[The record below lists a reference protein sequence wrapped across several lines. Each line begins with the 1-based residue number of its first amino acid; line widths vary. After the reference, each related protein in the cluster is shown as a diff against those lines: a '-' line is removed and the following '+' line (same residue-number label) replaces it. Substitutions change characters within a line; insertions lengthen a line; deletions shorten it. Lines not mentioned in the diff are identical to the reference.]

1 MLFIAFKNLFQEKTR
16 LLISVGG
23 VAFAILLMLV
33 LLGIREGLVK
43 AFIAYPEKNPAQI
56 IVSKEGIVDMFHGV
70 SIVSDQDTEI
80 IKNTDGV
87 DEVVGMI
94 SLPAIYEKNGKKQ
107 DMFLV
112 SYEPESSLGAPWN
125 IVEGR
130 NALDKNEI
138 VLGNGFA
145 KRNNLKVG
153 DSINLLGV
161 DFGIA
166 GLNEGGSTVS
176 ASFGFVRLKDARE
189 ILKLTG
195 ATNWVFA
202 SLKPGFD
209 PEEVRASIQGQT
221 QGLTISTKEEF
232 IKNTLAELEES
243 FLPIIYAMVVIAVIV
258 GVAVIGLTVYTATIE
273 KSKEYG
279 ILKAIGVKNRQ
290 LYLLIFQQASISAV
304 LGFIVGIALSFGAAY
319 LLERNVQFVTIE
331 FSLSIFAIVFILTA
345 LISLISSYIPVRKI
359 AQIDPA
365 EVFKS

>member
-33 LLGIREGLVK
+33 LLGIREGLIK
-43 AFIAYPEKNPAQI
+43 AFTAYPEKNPAQI
-56 IVSKEGIVDMFHGV
+56 IVSKEGVGDMFHGA
-70 SIVSDQDTEI
+70 SIVSNQDAEVVRNTE
-80 IKNTDGV
+80 GV
-87 DEVVGMI
+87 EEVVGMI
-94 SLPAIYEKNGKKQ
+94 TIPAVYERNGKKQ
-107 DMFLV
+107 DMFIV
-112 SYEPESSLGAPWN
+112 SYEPGSSLGAPWD

-130 NALDKNEI
+130 DVLDRNEI
-138 VLGNGFA
+138 VLDKGFA
-145 KRNNLKVG
+145 KKNKLKVG
-153 DSINLLGV
+153 DNINLLGEG
-161 DFGIA
+161 FKIA
-166 GLNEGGSTVS
+166 GLNEGGSTVL
-176 ASFGFVRLKDARE
+176 ASFGFIRLSDARD
-189 ILKLTG
+189 ILKLTD

-221 QGLTISTKEEF
+221 KGLNISTKEEF
-232 IKNTLAELEES
+232 VKNTLAELEES

-258 GVAVIGLTVYTATIE
+258 GIAIIGLTVYTATIE

-290 LYLLIFQQASISAV
+290 LYLLIFQQASISAI
-304 LGFIVGIALSFGAAY
+304 LGFLVGIALSFGAAY
-319 LLERNVQFVTIE
+319 FVERNLQFVTIE
-331 FSLSIFAIVFILTA
+331 FNLSIFATVFVLTA